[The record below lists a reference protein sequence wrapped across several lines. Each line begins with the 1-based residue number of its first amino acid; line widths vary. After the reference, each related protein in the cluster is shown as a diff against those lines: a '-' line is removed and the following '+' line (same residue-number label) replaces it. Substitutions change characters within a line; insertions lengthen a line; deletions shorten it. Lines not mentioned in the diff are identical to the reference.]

1 MFLMHA
7 TQRAESVRPPSN
19 DERRAEWAAKYF
31 GAGYHLRPEK
41 PRIRI
46 ELTTHAPPLERAPA
60 GTGTLPPVEA

>member
-31 GAGYHLRPEK
+31 GAGYHNRPNK
-41 PRIRI
+41 PRVRI
-46 ELTTHAPPLERAPA
+46 ESEPPHAIPHRVPA
-60 GTGTLPPVEA
+60 ESGATPDEA